1 MIKLKIANIIDINKM
16 IEDIDE
22 NPSSKYSDLF
32 PELKELSNSLVVLD
46 DIENIPV
53 KLLDSYMNRIL
64 NVLIQNGRNY
74 KIQIV
79 LILHHLNKGSVSTPL
94 IKEADGIVIFPDS
107 FDFNMLNTLI
117 NHYGFSKKKALA
129 LFQLHEKFVFIRNSN
144 PMYLFGGST
153 LKKYPINK
161 I

>member
-1 MIKLKIANIIDINKM
+1 M